1 MNAPRMNDGNLMKE
15 MDFTTAGID
24 TRWAAGL
31 SHARQ
36 TLAQKS
42 WEIGVDPGIGVVIH
56 DEYVEMP

>member
-1 MNAPRMNDGNLMKE
+1 